1 MKFSNPFK
9 RVNANLR
16 EKRDALDIQGI
27 GLNNLGAI
35 WSFLRGGN
43 NENESGEAI
52 NDASALAIST
62 VYSCVR
68 ILGDSVASLPCRVYN
83 KTASGREEDT
93 DIPLA
98 RLLQLEANPETSA
111 FSFWETYIA
120 HLMLRG
126 NAYAEIQR
134 AANGE
139 VVALWNLDPRKT
151 EPVRIGVNG
160 ALAYKTSDGMTG
172 GQTRI
177 IASGDCLHSLLLSW
191 DGIVGV
197 SPVTALRETLGLA
210 LGQLKFSARILKN
223 NAVPAVAIT
232 TDSIMKPE
240 DKIKM
245 RAAWEDLQG
254 GRSQGRVAILD
265 QGLAIEK
272 LGLSAEDSEL
282 LASRQFSRAEIAAAF
297 RIPPQMVGDLT
308 RQSNNS
314 SEQSALSFVQ
324 DTLSPILKRLEIE
337 FRRKLLPLAPNGKP
351 NTSFIEFDLRERL
364 RGDFESTMTGYATGK
379 QWGFYSTNDVRREL
393 GENPIG
399 PGGDVYWYPT
409 NMGNSAQLLNQANT
423 EPITQQPAS
432 EIDPTLTRKILA
444 DSTGPFIRLYRDAV
458 GRLATRSTDSRDLAT
473 VTKVFEPL
481 LSSIAQLGAESARRS
496 TDAPEWQHDA
506 SKDIAA
512 YLQKL
517 TERAAKWNANDL
529 DSIAA
534 QEMHKA
540 TRALT
545 LAAHRSIA
553 EFAALKG
560 LSNAA

>member
-16 EKRDALDIQGI
+16 EKRDALDIQGV

-177 IASGDCLHSLLLSW
+177 IASGECLHSLLLSW

-399 PGGDVYWYPT
+399 PEGDVYWYPT

-423 EPITQQPAS
+423 EPITQQP
-432 EIDPTLTRKILA
+432 IDAEAARNTLGTSVA
-444 DSTGPFIRLYRDAV
+444 HYIRLYRDAV
-458 GRLATRSTDSRDLAT
+458 GRLSARPADKRDAATVKSIFEPVVSAIADLA
-473 VTKVFEPL
+473 
-481 LSSIAQLGAESARRS
+481 AESAKRS
-496 TDAPEWQHDA
+496 TDAPDWQPEPA
-506 SKDIAA
+506 KVIAE

-517 TERAAKWNANDL
+517 TERSATWKADDL
-529 DSIAA
+529 DSIAG
-534 QEMHKA
+534 QELQKV

-545 LAAHRSIA
+545 IAAHRSIA
-553 EFAALKG
+553 EYAALKG
-560 LSNAA
+560 LSYVT